1 MTRALIQQRLRIP
14 LLPERLVARERL
26 EQRIAAEIASQRL
39 VIVSATAGA
48 GKTTTIVRALDR
60 LDRPVSWLT
69 LDAADR
75 APGRLLT
82 YIEAALRAP
91 EGRLADLLAEGVS
104 HEDAAGILVE
114 ELGESPAV
122 LVLDEIDRVQT
133 SRSAWAIIEAVVGY
147 APPTTTVVLVSRRP
161 VLLATLPPAA
171 EGVGW
176 ILEQDL
182 ALDESEVERVL
193 AFGSDSDLTA
203 AEIMAR
209 TSGWVTGVLFD
220 AWRSKHPA
228 SRLGG
233 ATDPLHGFLATQI
246 LEQLPSEDQR
256 FLVETSVLDE
266 LTEQRARALGI
277 ADAVQRMASLRQANL
292 PGTWTADGGS
302 FRCHSRFREFLLS
315 RLPARGSDEA
325 ARLYRRQGQLLLHE
339 GHAEEAVEALLTGGS
354 VAEAAE
360 AAALGLPAV
369 LERLDLALADRWLR
383 AFRSLEHPPTGVVV
397 AEVTLAAGREEFS
410 RVVEIADRL
419 DQRGEIGELLAA
431 SGRAA
436 ALIAWAFAHA
446 GRIDAAERIV
456 DGTDTGPDAL
466 ALRYMLQLI
475 RPRPD
480 AEAPVP
486 SLTGG
491 ALDALVIRDHY
502 IYGRLERVLAE
513 THRGWVGAVTT
524 PWRIAALRASGRV
537 AEAAELFDA
546 ARESGIASL
555 GLLAVVGP
563 EVLLDAGDP
572 EAAWTMAEEG
582 LALTRAKGSMLFL
595 ALNRCAAAK
604 IALRARRDAAF
615 ALTILE
621 ELADHQIASYRTVG
635 ECLRTWRGL
644 ARLHLGRDA
653 EALTDLDE
661 AVASMTAGD
670 RILELPTAAVFLAE
684 ARWRAGDED
693 GADAAIELALDAA
706 ARQGSQHLLLQALRD
721 FPAVLARRLDA
732 EPDADSPWHVVGR
745 ALRNELADGGT
756 DATLGRVRL
765 RDLGKP
771 TLLVDGEVVRARITK
786 AVELLAYL
794 LEHRRHE
801 ATRDEL
807 MEALFD
813 GRADASARS
822 YLRQAIHWL
831 RQALPD
837 DRLADLPGG
846 GVRLEHA
853 ATIVR
858 DSAEALRRFREA
870 DRLQGLA
877 AVAAIRD
884 GLRLLEP
891 GDYLAGSTGAGAAAK
906 RDELQTAADGAR
918 LVAAELAY
926 NHGDYG
932 QAQALIDEI
941 LFADPYRESVW
952 RLRMRVCA
960 ALGDEQ
966 GVIEAFRRCRE
977 ALQELGA
984 EVAPATSSLLTAL
997 RR

>member
-1 MTRALIQQRLRIP
+1 MPRALIRQRLTIP
-14 LLPERLVARERL
+14 PLPERLLAREHL
-26 EQRIAAEIASQRL
+26 EERIAAEIESQRL

-60 LDRPVSWLT
+60 VDRPVAWLT
-69 LDAADR
+69 LDEADR

-82 YIEAALRAP
+82 YIEAALRSP

-104 HEDAAGILVE
+104 HEDAAAILVE
-114 ELGESPAV
+114 ELGERPAV
-122 LVLDEIDRVQT
+122 LVLDEVDRVQA
-133 SRSAWAIIEAVVGY
+133 SRPAWAIIEAVVGY
-147 APPTTTVVLVSRRP
+147 SPPSATVVLVSRRP
-161 VLLATLPPAA
+161 LLLATLPPAA
-171 EGVGW
+171 ERVGW

-182 ALDESEVERVL
+182 ALDESEVEQVL
-193 AFGSDSDLTA
+193 ALGGDSDLTA
-203 AEIMAR
+203 GEIMAR

-220 AWRSKHPA
+220 AWRSEHPA

-246 LEQLPSEDQR
+246 LEQLPSADQR
-256 FLVETSVLDE
+256 FLIGTSLLDE
-266 LTEQRARALGI
+266 LTEQRALALGI
-277 ADAVQRMASLRQANL
+277 ADAGERMASLRRGHL

-315 RLPARGSDEA
+315 RLPARGSDEVA
-325 ARLYRRQGQLLLHE
+325 GLYRRHGQLLLRE
-339 GHAEEAVEALLTGGS
+339 GHPEEAVEALLTAGS
-354 VAEAAE
+354 LAEAAE
-360 AAALGLPAV
+360 AAALVMPAV

-419 DQRGEIGELLAA
+419 DERGEIDELLAA

-436 ALIAWAFAHA
+436 ALIAWAFAHV

-456 DGTDTGPDAL
+456 DGTQTGPDAP

-480 AEAPVP
+480 ADAPVP
-486 SLTGG
+486 SLAGG

-513 THRGWVGAVTT
+513 THRGWIGAVTT
-524 PWRIAALRASGRV
+524 PWRIAALRASGRI
-537 AEAAELFDA
+537 ADAAELFEA
-546 ARESGIASL
+546 ARESGLASL
-555 GLLAVVGP
+555 GLLGVVGP
-563 EVLLDAGDP
+563 DVLLDAGDP
-572 EAAWTMAEEG
+572 DAAWTMTEEG
-582 LALTRAKGSMLFL
+582 LALTRAKGSLLFL
-595 ALNRCAAAK
+595 ALNRCVAAK
-604 IALRARRDAAF
+604 IALRARNDPAL
-615 ALTILE
+615 ALTILD
-621 ELADHQIASYRTVG
+621 ELADHQVASYRTVG
-635 ECLRTWRGL
+635 ESLRTWRGL
-644 ARLHLGRDA
+644 ARLRLGRDV
-653 EALTDLDE
+653 EALADLDE

-670 RILELPTAAVFLAE
+670 RILDLPTAAVFLAE
-684 ARWRAGDED
+684 ARWRAVDEH

-706 ARQGSQHLLLQALRD
+706 GRQGSQHLLLQALRD

-732 EPDADSPWHVVGR
+732 EADADSPWHAVGR
-745 ALRNELADGGT
+745 ALRNELADGG
-756 DATLGRVRL
+756 DVTLGRVRL

-771 TLLVDGEVVRARITK
+771 TLVVDGEVVRARISK

-794 LEHRRHE
+794 VEHPRHE
-801 ATRDEL
+801 APRDQL
-807 MEALFD
+807 MDALFD
-813 GRADASARS
+813 GRSDASARS

-837 DRLADLPGG
+837 GQLADVPGG
-846 GVRLEHA
+846 GVRLENA
-853 ATIVR
+853 GTIVR
-858 DSAEALRRFREA
+858 DSAEALQRFREA

-877 AVAAIRD
+877 AVAAIGD
-884 GLRLLEP
+884 GLALLES
-891 GDYLAGSTGAGAAAK
+891 GEYLAGSSGTWTQVR
-906 RDELQTAADGAR
+906 RDELRVAADGAR

-926 NHGDYG
+926 AHGDYG
-932 QAQALIDEI
+932 QAQALVEKI
-941 LFADPYRESVW
+941 LVADPYMESVW

-966 GVIEAFRRCRE
+966 GVIEAFRRCRD

-984 EVAPATSSLLTAL
+984 DVAPATASLLTAL